1 MSHTIKPGQ
10 VYAACDES
18 GVRAKVLDHEPGAA
32 IIPVTDL
39 KTGQFRQI
47 KHQNLHPTAF
57 KDDGTP
63 RYSGYAL
70 DRGSQ

>member
-1 MSHTIKPGQ
+1 MSHTIEPGQ
-10 VYAACDES
+10 VYVACYDS
-18 GVRAKVLDHEPGAA
+18 AFRVRVLDHELGAFC
-32 IIPVTDL
+32 IPVTDL

-47 KHQNLHPTAF
+47 KHHNLHPTAF

-70 DRGSQ
+70 EQE